1 MRLGTF
7 AKRRATF
14 SAFRS
19 FLSCLKINYIVSV
32 NLGFVEELNNAGIAC
47 SNRVR
52 SSYFYSL
59 FLPFVHRWAAPSV
72 INDLGRVTR
81 VGVKNMPT
89 QATRR
94 TLFGLSSRVIVNSRL
109 PCGAQHIAR

>member
-52 SSYFYSL
+52 SSSFILFFFHLCIVGLRLLSL
-59 FLPFVHRWAAPSV
+59 M
-72 INDLGRVTR
+72 T
-81 VGVKNMPT
+81 
-89 QATRR
+89 
-94 TLFGLSSRVIVNSRL
+94 
-109 PCGAQHIAR
+109 